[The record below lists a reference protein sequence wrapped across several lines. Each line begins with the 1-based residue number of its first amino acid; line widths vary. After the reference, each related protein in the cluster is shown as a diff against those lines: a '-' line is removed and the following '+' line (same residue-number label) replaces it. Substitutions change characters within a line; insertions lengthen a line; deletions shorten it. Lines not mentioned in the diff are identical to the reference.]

1 MSKEAVRHISDTE
14 MAQEARSTADALRAQ
29 KRVRFT
35 VMPDMS
41 GDKKIRVKI
50 NGTVWEYR
58 VGVEQE
64 APEDVYRL
72 IAQRY
77 ATIAQAEAFDKKN
90 ENRDMGKL

>member
-35 VMPDMS
+35 VMPDGS

-58 VGVEQE
+58 VGAEQE

-72 IAQRY
+72 IATRY